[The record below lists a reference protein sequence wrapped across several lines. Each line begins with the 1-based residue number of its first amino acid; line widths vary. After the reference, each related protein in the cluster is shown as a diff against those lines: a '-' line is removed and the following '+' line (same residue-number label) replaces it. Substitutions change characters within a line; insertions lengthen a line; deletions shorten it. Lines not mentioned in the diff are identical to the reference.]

1 MNNQFTI
8 SSRTVYTIHSA
19 HGKIECEGLKGLESH
34 VEATLGAFID
44 RMHSDHTGNFIKDK
58 MRDFDYI
65 AKNAEDLKVILALRD
80 AVEGIK
86 NPKPD
91 CECDDDDR

>member
-1 MNNQFTI
+1 MNNEFNIT
-8 SSRTVYTIHSA
+8 SRIVYTIESA
-19 HGKIECEGLKGLESH
+19 HGKIECEGIKGLESH
-34 VEATLGAFID
+34 AEATLGAFID

-65 AKNAEDLKVILALRD
+65 TKNAEDLKVILALRD
-80 AVEGIK
+80 AVEEIK

-91 CECDDDDR
+91 CECGDYDR